1 MYKLCFIVPET
12 HLDSVKQAVFDAGGG
27 TMGDYDSCCW
37 QVKGC
42 GQFRPL
48 PGSSPFIGKVN
59 ELESVDEYRVE
70 LVCEDAC
77 MAAVV
82 AALKQAHPYE
92 EAAYD
97 VIRLA
102 DF

>member
-1 MYKLCFIVPET
+1 MYKLCFFVPET

-27 TMGDYDSCCW
+27 RMGDYDNCCW

-59 ELESVDEYRVE
+59 ELETVDEYRVE